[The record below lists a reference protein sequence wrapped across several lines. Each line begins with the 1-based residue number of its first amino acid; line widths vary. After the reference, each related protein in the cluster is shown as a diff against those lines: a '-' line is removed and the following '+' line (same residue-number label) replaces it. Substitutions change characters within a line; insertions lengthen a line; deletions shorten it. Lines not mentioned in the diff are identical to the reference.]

1 MKRLLDI
8 LFGRTLPE
16 PSRTDKLFALAT
28 AYVELQEDY
37 GLSSTGRAGI
47 AYRPVESSFFD
58 EAQAEL
64 RGVLQISGRETGTA
78 VAVRKDAYGYEW
90 VVFSDPDFED
100 LVSTAHIVARILE
113 DHGFGPQV
121 LAAVFEFTDREGR
134 RVYLIYNYKRGSF
147 YPFVPRPGRKD
158 RDVPYELRL
167 KALLEAKLPLES
179 DLGRWF
185 PLWDPP
191 LDAGPDLP
199 ADSRLG

>member
-1 MKRLLDI
+1 MKRLFDV

-37 GLSSTGRAGI
+37 GLTSTGRAGI

-64 RGVLQISGRETGTA
+64 RGVLQVSGRETGTA
-78 VAVRKDAYGYEW
+78 VAVRRDAYGYEW

-121 LAAVFEFTDREGR
+121 LAAVFEFTDRAGR
-134 RVYLIYNYKRGSF
+134 RVYIIYNYKRGAF
-147 YPFVPRPGRKD
+147 YPFVPKAGKE
-158 RDVPYELRL
+158 RDVAYELRL
-167 KALLEAKLPLES
+167 KALLADKLPLEA

-191 LDAGPDLP
+191 LDPGPDLP

>member
-1 MKRLLDI
+1 MKRLFDV

-16 PSRTDKLFALAT
+16 PARTDKLFALAT

-37 GLSSTGRAGI
+37 GLTSTGRAGI

-58 EAQAEL
+58 EAQDEL
-64 RGVLQISGRETGTA
+64 RGVLQISGRETGTT
-78 VAVRKDAYGYEW
+78 VTVRRDSYGYEW
-90 VVFSDPDFED
+90 VVFADTDFED

-121 LAAVFEFTDREGR
+121 LAAMFEFSDRQGR
-134 RVYLIYNYKRGSF
+134 RVYLIYNYKRGNF
-147 YPFVPRPGRKD
+147 YPFVPRPGMKD
-158 RDVPYELRL
+158 RDVAYELRL
-167 KALLEAKLPLES
+167 KALLSTKLPLEA

-191 LDAGPDLP
+191 LEAGPDFP
-199 ADSRLG
+199 TNPRLG

>member
-1 MKRLLDI
+1 MKRLFDV

-16 PSRTDKLFALAT
+16 PARTDKLFALAT

-37 GLSSTGRAGI
+37 GLTSTGRAGI

-64 RGVLQISGRETGTA
+64 RGVLQITGRETGTA
-78 VAVRKDAYGYEW
+78 VAVRRDAYGYEW

-100 LVSTAHIVARILE
+100 LVSTAHVVARILE

-121 LAAVFEFTDREGR
+121 LAALFEFTDGAGR
-134 RVYLIYNYKRGSF
+134 RVYIIYNYKRGSF
-147 YPFVPRPGRKD
+147 YPFVPRPGKD
-158 RDVPYELRL
+158 RDVAYELRL
-167 KALLEAKLPLES
+167 KALLADKLPLEA
-179 DLGRWF
+179 DLSRWF

-191 LDAGPDLP
+191 LDPGPDLP